1 MQRAQQQQQQKQ
13 QQQQPQQPP
22 PPQQQPQQKDI
33 SSITEKREPTSK
45 QSSVAQASDVNTS
58 NPSNQ
63 QNVKTTDPSTNSV
76 STSIGR
82 ESTSIAGTINT
93 SVGHVGDASTAPTTT
108 STPNLQLAAPRA
120 VSSHSPHIPLT
131 SSSSTLFMPTPGVIA
146 SIGRASPNV
155 GTAQPGQIYFHSS
168 LPESLKHGTPH
179 SSRLSH
185 PETIFSG
192 LVYPKAVDPSH
203 PSRLG
208 NPLIESHPLYQ
219 ASSAHKPLPHSTS
232 LHPSLST
239 NTMSTKAVRH
249 SGSPH
254 AVTSYPGSFNIMT
267 SHPVSQTIASHHPG
281 SHSVTS
287 HPVSYSMTSHQGISH
302 AGKPHSSH
310 PSEPG
315 HAPASSIVL
324 TLSGS
329 PSSAANQSSR
339 PASHSPVIVAQQD
352 KPHSQVTFLK
362 ETSTEH
368 HSSHKPL
375 YLPTFPGSI
384 RGEPAGR
391 GVKTDDGRRGTL
403 YNLSVLFVAYFLDSF
418 LSLPLK
424 KIP

>member
-1 MQRAQQQQQQKQ
+1 MQRAQQQQQKQ
-13 QQQQPQQPP
+13 QQQQPPP
-22 PPQQQPQQKDI
+22 TQQQPQQKDI
-33 SSITEKREPTSK
+33 SGIIEKREPTSK

-63 QNVKTTDPSTNSV
+63 HSVKTTNPSNNSV

-93 SVGHVGDASTAPTTT
+93 SVGHTGDASTVPATT
-108 STPNLQLAAPRA
+108 STPNLQLAAPRV
-120 VSSHSPHIPLT
+120 VSSHCPHIPLT

-155 GTAQPGQIYFHSS
+155 GTAQPGQLYFHSS
-168 LPESLKHGTPH
+168 LPESMKHGTAH
-179 SSRLSH
+179 SSRSPH

-203 PSRLG
+203 PSRPG
-208 NPLIESHPLYQ
+208 NPLMESHPLYQ

-239 NTMSTKAVRH
+239 NTQSTKGVRH

-254 AVTSYPGSFNIMT
+254 AVTSYPGSFHILT
-267 SHPVSQTIASHHPG
+267 SHPVSQTITSHHPG
-281 SHSVTS
+281 THSVTS
-287 HPVSYSMTSHQGISH
+287 HPGSYSMASHPGISH
-302 AGKPHSSH
+302 TGKPHSSH
-310 PSEPG
+310 PSEPV
-315 HAPASSIVL
+315 HAPASTIVL
-324 TLSGS
+324 NLSGS
-329 PSSAANQSSR
+329 PSSAVDQCSR

-352 KPHSQVTFLK
+352 KPHSQVAFLK
-362 ETSTEH
+362 EASTEH

-375 YLPTFPGSI
+375 YLTTFLANK

-391 GVKTDDGRRGTL
+391 GIKTDDGRRGTL
-403 YNLSVLFVAYFLDSF
+403 HNLSVLFVAYFLD
-418 LSLPLK
+418 
-424 KIP
+424 